1 MGSLKKD
8 YFFSF
13 CQQGE
18 LFKVVLLE
26 LKHSGRSRGG
36 LDEMQIMIR
45 YVWRLTSES
54 TGLTSTQVILILHDH
69 RVQEPHLEWQES
81 NHPYVMLFPQSKT
94 QGNSLLPIE

>member
-1 MGSLKKD
+1 MGSLKKG
-8 YFFSF
+8 YFFSL

-18 LFKVVLLE
+18 LFKAALLE

-45 YVWRLTSES
+45 YVWGLTSDS
-54 TGLTSTQVILILHDH
+54 VVLTSTQVILILH
-69 RVQEPHLEWQES
+69 EPHLEWQES
-81 NHPYVMLFPQSKT
+81 NHPYAMVFPQSKT